1 MEQVRNGGQMRIID
15 PAMPTKAPSAPNRLR
30 IMLMGLVLALGLS
43 VGGVMFLEY
52 RDQSFHG
59 VEDLRQFTKV
69 PILVR
74 IPLIQT
80 KGERR
85 KAMAR
90 VSLQATASVVS
101 LVLIIGAFH
110 YMASENEQLVWML
123 SENKQ
128 PQPQAR

>member
-1 MEQVRNGGQMRIID
+1 
-15 PAMPTKAPSAPNRLR
+15 
-30 IMLMGLVLALGLS
+30 
-43 VGGVMFLEY
+43 
-52 RDQSFHG
+52 
-59 VEDLRQFTKV
+59 VEDLRQCTKV

-74 IPLIQT
+74 FPLIQT